1 MLTAA
6 LQEAFDRLQDFL
18 AIQAAGDRPLELA
31 QVLRLQ
37 QSIGVDDQARAVFAR
52 CLDEV
57 QPNAPAGAVLLGLL
71 VGLSAAQLQAERV

>member
-6 LQEAFDRLQDFL
+6 LQQAFDRMQDFL
-18 AIQAAGDRPLELA
+18 AVQAADGRPLELA

-37 QSIGVDDQARAVFAR
+37 ESVGVDDPTRAVFAR

-57 QPNAPAGAVLLGLL
+57 QPNAPAGAVLFGLL
-71 VGLSAAQLQAERV
+71 IGLSAAQLQAERA